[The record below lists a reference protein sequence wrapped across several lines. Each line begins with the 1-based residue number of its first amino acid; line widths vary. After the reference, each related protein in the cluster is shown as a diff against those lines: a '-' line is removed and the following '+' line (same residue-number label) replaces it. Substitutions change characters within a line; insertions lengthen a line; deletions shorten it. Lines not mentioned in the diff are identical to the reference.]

1 MNKRVEF
8 LQNQIGKEKWQ
19 YPYPLMDWLKAAVI
33 AVEEGNIKIQ
43 FTVENYMLNPIGILH
58 GGIMATMLDEVMGA
72 ACFTLGR
79 PVGYATL
86 NMNVDYL
93 SPAKAG
99 EKIIAIGTVV
109 RAGKTVVHAKAEL
122 YNIENLS
129 ADKAGKLLAKATS
142 NLIGTS
148 VTIPI

>member
-1 MNKRVEF
+1 MNQRIQF

-19 YPYPLMDWLKAAVI
+19 YEYPLMDWLKAAVVT
-33 AVEEGNIKIQ
+33 VEEGKIEIQ
-43 FTVENYMLNPIGILH
+43 FTVEKYMLNPIGILH

-79 PVGYATL
+79 PVGYATI

-93 SPAKAG
+93 SPAKIG
-99 EKIIAIGTVV
+99 EKVIAKGIVV
-109 RAGKTVVHAKAEL
+109 RAGKTVVHVKAEL
-122 YNIENLS
+122 VKED
-129 ADKAGKLLAKATS
+129 DKVLAKATS

-148 VTIPI
+148 VPLPI

>member
-1 MNKRVEF
+1 MNQRVQL

-19 YPYPLMDWLKAAVI
+19 YEYPLMDWLKAQVI
-33 AVEEGNIKIQ
+33 AVEEGKIEIQ
-43 FTVENYMLNPIGILH
+43 FTVEKYMLNPIGILH

-79 PVGYATL
+79 PVGYATI

-93 SPAKAG
+93 SPAKIG
-99 EKIIAIGTVV
+99 EKVIAKGIVV
-109 RAGKTVVHAKAEL
+109 RAGKTVVHVKAEL
-122 YNIENLS
+122 VNE
-129 ADKAGKLLAKATS
+129 DEKLLAKATS

-148 VTIPI
+148 VPLPI